1 MIRNFNLLQFLLFL
15 KGTLDLSSDSSF
27 PITQVYPVFTMLI
40 KHIKDGKTNENLN
53 FFMSG
58 LIKMELKIEEYWNL
72 IEEDCIIS
80 MVFDP
85 RSKLDLIQSNE
96 KKKC

>member
-1 MIRNFNLLQFLLFL
+1 
-15 KGTLDLSSDSSF
+15 
-27 PITQVYPVFTMLI
+27 
-40 KHIKDGKTNENLN
+40 
-53 FFMSG
+53 MSG